1 MATHSSTSGN
11 PPDLTNPAEI
21 AREAIKRLA
30 TQRVAPTPEAYAR
43 AYAEIAGLPA
53 QAQHP
58 SVSAMKQLVADFR
71 ETSQGRRVV
80 QPLMLGLEQNNW
92 DQVRA
97 ALLSLAQD
105 DQSAQQNWP
114 EILRDLLR
122 LWEMRHEGL
131 TQARKRE
138 SLDHVLNTFGSEPAK
153 LYPKLR
159 ALTRAWSEER
169 AREAG
174 EALTEEDPRTAKNP
188 SGIEVRDEA
197 RNGFPPDNGLK
208 SLEPRSAVELA
219 RITPAFVAST
229 DQEAPALRELLA
241 QTMMV
246 AVNQRLGY
254 SEEMEQEAHALAERC
269 RRVASLSEINQ
280 LSTQIRQFW
289 VQLELRGETL
299 DQMIKG
305 LLTLLHLLVH
315 NMSDLIDD
323 DRWVKGQTE
332 RMQKILEQPLSPQVL
347 EMASEGFR
355 EFIFRQGTLKTSL
368 DEAKLAIR
376 NMVQV
381 FIDRLA
387 LMSESTGTYS
397 ERIDGYAEQLK
408 TVNDLPQ
415 LSSLVEALMQDTRA
429 IQADMIRSHE
439 ELLEARKQ
447 VQIHEDRIQDLQESL
462 ETLSEMISQDP
473 LTSTLN
479 RRGLE
484 QLYEIEVSRCERR
497 GKPLSIAILD
507 IDNFKQLNDLLGH
520 QAGDEALV
528 HLSNIVRQV
537 IRPTDAVAR
546 YGGEEFVIIL
556 PETDGVE
563 AEQIIVRVQRELTKR
578 FFLHNHE
585 KVLITFSAGVATRH
599 DGEVRES
606 MIERA
611 DQAMYQAK
619 HAGKNRVMRVS

>member
-1 MATHSSTSGN
+1 MANQSFSTSN
-11 PPDLTNPAEI
+11 APDLNNPTEI

-30 TQRVAPTPEAYAR
+30 TQRVPPTPEAYAR
-43 AYAEIAGLPA
+43 VYAEIAGQPA
-53 QAQHP
+53 STQHP
-58 SVSAMKQLVADFR
+58 LVGVMKQLVISLHD
-71 ETSQGRRVV
+71 TSLGRRVV
-80 QPLMLGLEQNNW
+80 QPLTQGLEQSNW
-92 DQVRA
+92 EQVRT
-97 ALLSLAQD
+97 ALMSLAQD
-105 DQSAQQNWP
+105 DPGHQQNWP
-114 EILRDLLR
+114 ELVRDLLR

-138 SLDHVLNTFGSEPAK
+138 SLEHVLNTFGSESIK

-169 AREAG
+169 VQGAEG
-174 EALTEEDPRTAKNP
+174 ALTETAEAGQRAATGTPLEPLEPRTAM
-188 SGIEVRDEA
+188 
-197 RNGFPPDNGLK
+197 
-208 SLEPRSAVELA
+208 ELS
-219 RITPAFVAST
+219 RITPTFVSST

-269 RRVASLSEINQ
+269 RRVASLAEINL
-280 LSTQIRQFW
+280 LSAQIRQFW

-305 LLTLLHLLVH
+305 LLTLLQLLVH

-332 RMQKILEQPLSPQVL
+332 RMQSILNQPLSPQVL

-355 EFIFRQGTLKTSL
+355 EFIFRQGTLKSSL
-368 DEAKLAIR
+368 DEAKQAIR

-381 FIDRLA
+381 FIDRLSV
-387 LMSESTGTYS
+387 MSESTGMYS
-397 ERIDGYAEQLK
+397 ERIGGYAEQLK
-408 TVNDLPQ
+408 EVNDLPQ
-415 LSSLVEALMQDTRA
+415 LSTLVEALMQDTRA
-429 IQADMIRSHE
+429 LQAEMIRSHE
-439 ELLEARKQ
+439 DLQTARKQ
-447 VQIHEDRIQDLQESL
+447 VHVYEERIQDLQESL
-462 ETLSEMISQDP
+462 EMLSEMISQDP

-484 QLYEIEVSRCERR
+484 QLFEIEVSRCERR

-528 HLSNIVRQV
+528 HLSEIMRQV

-556 PETDGVE
+556 PETDGTE
-563 AEQIIVRVQRELTKR
+563 AEQVIVRVQRALTKR
-578 FFLHNHE
+578 FFLHNNE

-599 DGEVRES
+599 DSETRES
-606 MIERA
+606 VIERA

-619 HAGKNRVMRVS
+619 RAGKNRVMRVS